1 MTNGTNG
8 NGNAA
13 NKDTVYIDLDDEI
26 TGVIDKVR
34 GSEHRIV
41 ALVLPKRAAAFQSIV
56 NMRLLK
62 RTADNAKKHVVLITS
77 DTTVTPLAGVVGL
90 HVAKNLQSRPEIPP
104 APAGPGALEDEAEEI
119 VDMAGE
125 SPSNVVRPDRNK
137 SVGDLASAA
146 KQPDDDDLPIEL
158 DNTEPLAAPA
168 GNVKPPKGKKDKKL
182 KVPNFGKFRKL
193 LIFGGIGLAALIIL
207 IVLCAIVL
215 PKATITVKTDS
226 IAVNS
231 NLDLTLNPNTTKANV
246 DAGVVPAQSQQ
257 TQKTQTQQVDATG
270 QRNDGNKASGSIT
283 VINCNDPAATIPAG
297 TAFSANGK
305 TFIGLSTITVPGS
318 DFSSSGKCKKNGTA
332 SVNVMA
338 QNGGADYNLNEQSY
352 TVAGAPAGVTGE
364 GSPMDGGTDKITK
377 VVAQGDIDS
386 AKQKISGQDNSAVK
400 QELQSGLQS
409 KGLYAIPATLNVG
422 SPDITSTSKAGDA
435 ADSVTVTEKITYT
448 MLGAKQTDLK
458 KLIANSVNKQIDPTK
473 QKILDYGLDKAV
485 FNPQSSGGGNSLVTM
500 QVTSVAGSA
509 LDMDSLKKQVAGKK
523 AADAKSIIK
532 SNPSVTDVDVKY
544 SPFWVSS
551 IPKKTSKITIQIEK
565 PTVSNAKP

>member
-1 MTNGTNG
+1 MTNGNSTGNG
-8 NGNAA
+8 NGSA
-13 NKDTVYIDLDDEI
+13 NKDTVYIDIDDEI

-90 HVAKNLQSRPEIPP
+90 HVAKNLQSRPEIPT
-104 APAGPGALEDEAEEI
+104 APAGPDSDEDAEEA

-125 SPSNVVRPDRNK
+125 SPSEVVRPDRTK

-146 KQPDDDDLPIEL
+146 KKSDDDDAPIEL
-158 DNTEPLAAPA
+158 DNTEPLIAPT
-168 GNVKPPKGKKDKKL
+168 GKKPKGKKDKKL
-182 KVPNFGKFRKL
+182 KVPNFGTFRKL
-193 LIFGGIGLAALIIL
+193 LIFGGAGLVALIVVI
-207 IVLCAIVL
+207 IVCAIVL

-226 IAVNS
+226 VAVNS
-231 NLDLTLNPNTTKANV
+231 NLDLTLNPNTTKVNV

-338 QNGGADYNLNEQSY
+338 QNGGADYNLNEQTY

-364 GSPMDGGTDKITK
+364 GSPMGGGTDKLTK

-400 QELQSGLQS
+400 QELQSSLQS
-409 KGLYAIPATLNVG
+409 KGLYAIPATLNTG

-448 MLGAKQTDLK
+448 MLGAKQADLK
-458 KLIANSVNKQIDPTK
+458 KLIDNSVNKQIDPTK

-500 QVTSVAGSA
+500 QITSVAGSA
-509 LDMDSLKKQVAGKK
+509 LDTESLKKQVAGKK
-523 AADAKSIIK
+523 SGDAKSIIK
-532 SNPSVTDVDVKY
+532 GNPSVTDVEVKY

-551 IPKKTSKITIQIEK
+551 IPKKTSKITVQIEK
-565 PTVSNAKP
+565 PTTSNVKP